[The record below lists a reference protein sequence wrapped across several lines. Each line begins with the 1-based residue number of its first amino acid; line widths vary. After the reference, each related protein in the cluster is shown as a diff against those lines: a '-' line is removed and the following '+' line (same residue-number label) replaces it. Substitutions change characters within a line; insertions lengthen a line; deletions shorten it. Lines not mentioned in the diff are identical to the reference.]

1 MLLKKE
7 EIESKLSEVEEKLK
21 YFKDKGNEEV
31 ELECRTTDMYH
42 ILRGIKRIG
51 EWEVNDIGN
60 RTIRFRRL

>member
-1 MLLKKE
+1 MVLKKE

-31 ELECRTTDMYH
+31 ELECRTTDLYL

-51 EWEVNDIGN
+51 EWGVNDIGN

>member
-1 MLLKKE
+1 MVLKKE

-31 ELECRTTDMYH
+31 ELECRTTDMYL

-51 EWEVNDIGN
+51 DWGVNDIGN
-60 RTIRFRRL
+60 RTIRFRIL

>member
-1 MLLKKE
+1 LVLKKE

-51 EWEVNDIGN
+51 EWGVNDIGN

>member
-1 MLLKKE
+1 MVLKKG
-7 EIESKLSEVEEKLK
+7 EIESKLSEVEEKLN

-31 ELECRTTDMYH
+31 ELECRTTDLYL

-51 EWEVNDIGN
+51 DWGVNDIGN

>member
-31 ELECRTTDMYH
+31 ELECRTTDMYL

-51 EWEVNDIGN
+51 EWGVNDIGN

>member
-1 MLLKKE
+1 MVLKKE

-31 ELECRTTDMYH
+31 ELECRTTDLYL

-51 EWEVNDIGN
+51 DWGVNDIGN
-60 RTIRFRRL
+60 RTIRFRIL

>member
-1 MLLKKE
+1 MVLKKE

-31 ELECRTTDMYH
+31 ELECRTTDMYL

-51 EWEVNDIGN
+51 DWGVNDMGN
-60 RTIRFRRL
+60 RTIRFRIL

>member
-1 MLLKKE
+1 MVLKKE

-31 ELECRTTDMYH
+31 ELECRTNDMYLT
-42 ILRGIKRIG
+42 LRGIKRIG
-51 EWEVNDIGN
+51 EWGLNDIGN

>member
-1 MLLKKE
+1 MVLKKE

-31 ELECRTTDMYH
+31 ELECRTTDMYL

-51 EWEVNDIGN
+51 EWGVNDIGN

>member
-1 MLLKKE
+1 MVLKKE

-31 ELECRTTDMYH
+31 ELECRTTDTYL

-51 EWEVNDIGN
+51 EWGVNDIGN
-60 RTIRFRRL
+60 RTIRFRIL

>member
-1 MLLKKE
+1 MVLKKE

-31 ELECRTTDMYH
+31 ELECRTTDLYL

-51 EWEVNDIGN
+51 DWGVNDIGN

>member
-1 MLLKKE
+1 MVLKKE

-31 ELECRTTDMYH
+31 ELECRTTDMYL

-51 EWEVNDIGN
+51 EWGVNDIGN
-60 RTIRFRRL
+60 RTIRFRIL

>member
-1 MLLKKE
+1 MVLKKE

-31 ELECRTTDMYH
+31 ELECRTTDMYL

-51 EWEVNDIGN
+51 DWGVNDIGN